1 MTILAMLREDRQ
13 DIALECDTP
22 LGYIRS
28 PSDVGERN
36 YRRQYRHS
44 NGEA

>member
-1 MTILAMLREDRQ
+1 MLREDRQ

-28 PSDVGERN
+28 SSDVG
-36 YRRQYRHS
+36 
-44 NGEA
+44 